1 LRYGWVGA
9 AVYRRIRSENA
20 GGIRFRL
27 HDKSNVIHRWEVSM
41 NAIRTRTRF
50 SMNFALLSAVLLLA
64 MTGAALAHGPGGHGD
79 ASFTALQALD
89 RGVTLYDKLLASG
102 KLEESWETGLNRVD
116 IEMRGKEYVV
126 SFSRSKGDPERLFIF
141 FDGTGEYTGSNFTGE

>member
-1 LRYGWVGA
+1 
-9 AVYRRIRSENA
+9 
-20 GGIRFRL
+20 
-27 HDKSNVIHRWEVSM
+27 
-41 NAIRTRTRF
+41 
-50 SMNFALLSAVLLLA
+50 

-89 RGVTLYDKLLASG
+89 KGVTLYDKLLASG